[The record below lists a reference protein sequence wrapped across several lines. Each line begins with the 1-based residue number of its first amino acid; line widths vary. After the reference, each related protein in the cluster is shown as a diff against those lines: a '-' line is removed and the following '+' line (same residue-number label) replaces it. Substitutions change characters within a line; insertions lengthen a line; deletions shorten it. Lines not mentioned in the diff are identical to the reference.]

1 MQVQL
6 ADNAE
11 FSYRIERSPRRRT
24 VSIQID
30 AGEVV
35 VRAPTSADTLWIDG
49 WVQSKAEWIYPRLR
63 RQQADLERHQ
73 IDPSTGQIKLF
84 GNAFRLVPS
93 AVRRTASEAVDL
105 HQRVIHLSG
114 RESFSDPVK
123 LEQRLKAVLKEAGKT
138 FLEPYTQQI
147 AERTGL
153 RPATVH
159 VRSYRRKW
167 GQCSSR
173 KEITLNWRIL
183 HLPTTLQEY
192 VIVHEL
198 CHLRQMNH
206 SAVFWDLVAQHC
218 PDYVQRRE
226 QLKQYGACLMW

>member
-35 VRAPTSADTLWIDG
+35 VRAPTSADVLWIDG
-49 WVQSKAEWIYPRLR
+49 WVQSKAQWIYPRLR

-73 IDPSTGQIKLF
+73 IDPSSGQIQLF
-84 GNAFRLVPS
+84 GESFRLVHS
-93 AVRRTASEAVDL
+93 SVRRIPIDAVDQE
-105 HQRVIHLSG
+105 QRLIHLSG
-114 RESFSDPVK
+114 RDSFADPVK
-123 LEQRLKAVLKEAGKT
+123 LEQRLKRLLREAGRHY
-138 FLEPYTQQI
+138 LEQLTQQI
-147 AERTGL
+147 AQRSGL
-153 RPATVH
+153 TPSAIY
-159 VRSYRRKW
+159 VRNYKRKW

-173 KEITLNWRIL
+173 KEITLNWRVL

-192 VIVHEL
+192 VVVHEL
-198 CHLRQMNH
+198 CHLLQMNH
-206 SAVFWDLVAQHC
+206 SWAFWNLVEQHC

>member
-11 FSYRIERSPRRRT
+11 FSYRIERSSRRRT

-49 WVQSKAEWIYPRLR
+49 WVQSKAQWIYPRLR

-73 IDPSTGQIKLF
+73 IDLSSGQIQLF
-84 GNAFRLVPS
+84 GEAYHLVHSP
-93 AVRRTASEAVDL
+93 VRRAPSEAVDREL
-105 HQRVIHLSG
+105 RLIYLSG
-114 RESFSDPVK
+114 RDSFSDPMK
-123 LEQRLKAVLKEAGKT
+123 LEQRLKRLLREAGRSH
-138 FLEPYTQQI
+138 LEQLTQQI
-147 AERTGL
+147 AQRTGL
-153 RPATVH
+153 IPSAVH
-159 VRSYRRKW
+159 VRNYKRKW

-198 CHLRQMNH
+198 CHLLQMNH
-206 SAVFWDLVAQHC
+206 SSAFWNLVEQHC
-218 PDYVQRRE
+218 PDYVQRRK